1 MSAVLADP
9 DRLQQLQM
17 LRASALAFSAK
28 ESPPS
33 RARALRAEAPG
44 FDLKF
49 WNALAAQGWTGLL
62 VPETAGGYAQGFAE
76 MAEVTAALAAQ
87 VAPEPI
93 VPVLVFAGR
102 LLQGCSSHPTARALL
117 ADMAAGRALPAVAW
131 QEDATGAGSFDH
143 RGSLAEPAAICA
155 REGSHLVLR
164 GGKRHV
170 RPGAAATGY
179 IVSASSSE
187 GVALVW
193 LPAGCEGLVTSTH
206 RLADGTLGA
215 RLQFHEIAVPA
226 DHLLAIGPAAGDALA
241 AAYDEALVL
250 SAVELGAI
258 SRHMLSM
265 TLDYLRTRK
274 QFGKPIGSF
283 QSMQHRA
290 VDMLIQQELSGALV
304 AHALA
309 ALDRGCTGLQRAL
322 LAARVKA
329 RCSEAALLVAR
340 ESVQMHG
347 AIGFT
352 DECDLG
358 LYVQRALVLSAWLG
372 NAALQRRRFAQL
384 TRNTAGNREAAE

>member
-1 MSAVLADP
+1 MSAALADP

-33 RARALRAEAPG
+33 RARALRAEPPG
-44 FDLKF
+44 FDLQF

-62 VPETAGGYAQGFAE
+62 VPESAGGYAQGFAE
-76 MAEVTAALAAQ
+76 MAEVAAALAAQ
-87 VAPEPI
+87 VAPEPL

-102 LLQGCSSHPTARALL
+102 LLQACPGHPSAGALL
-117 ADMAAGRALPAVAW
+117 EDIAAGRALPAVAG
-131 QEDATGAGSFDH
+131 QEDATGAGNFDD
-143 RGSLAEPAAICA
+143 RGCLAEPAATCA
-155 REGSHLVLR
+155 REGGHLVLR

-179 IVSASSSE
+179 IVSASSPE
-187 GVALVW
+187 GLALVW
-193 LPAGCEGLVTSTH
+193 LPAGAEGLVTAVQ
-206 RLADGTLGA
+206 RLADGTCAA
-215 RLQFHEIAVPA
+215 RLQFREIAVPA
-226 DHLLAIGPAAGDALA
+226 DHLLAIGRAAEDALA

-250 SAVELGAI
+250 AGVELAAI
-258 SRHMLSM
+258 CRQMLSM

-283 QSMQHRA
+283 QALQHRA

-304 AHALA
+304 AHAVA
-309 ALDRGCTGLQRAL
+309 ELDRGCTGMERAL
-322 LAARVKA
+322 LGARVKA
-329 RCSEAALLVAR
+329 RCSEAALAVAR

-384 TRNTAGNREAAE
+384 SRNTAANAEAAA